1 MANCRLIVSFKQQWN
16 DGALVPTCEM
26 SIGASTSV
34 ADLLLSPRFTHNPST
49 GSMRK
54 LRTAFIF
61 WSPGLAASVSWTIDE
76 NGINVQCSF
85 TTATCVWLHILDDSS
100 VLTESERAEAKAGLA
115 RLLERLSWDRQRW
128 STEDTKLVKEV
139 ATLLR
144 SEYPE
149 LLQSNWVPRSVV
161 TTIDLIR

>member
-1 MANCRLIVSFKQQWN
+1 M
-16 DGALVPTCEM
+16 PTCEM

-85 TTATCVWLHILDDSS
+85 TTATCVWLHILD
-100 VLTESERAEAKAGLA
+100 VF
-115 RLLERLSWDRQRW
+115 
-128 STEDTKLVKEV
+128 
-139 ATLLR
+139 
-144 SEYPE
+144 
-149 LLQSNWVPRSVV
+149 LQGQPCMS
-161 TTIDLIR
+161 